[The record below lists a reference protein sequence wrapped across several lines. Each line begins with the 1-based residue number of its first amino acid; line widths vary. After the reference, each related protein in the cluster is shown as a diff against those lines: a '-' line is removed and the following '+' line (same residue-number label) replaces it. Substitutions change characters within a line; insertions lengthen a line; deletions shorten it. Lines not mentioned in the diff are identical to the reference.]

1 MQDCGIVWL
10 SIAREL
16 WLKIGLASDESEV
29 SLADDRYF
37 FIIIHVL
44 VKEIA
49 AFDVKRE
56 ELTRKH
62 EIINPCIP
70 DRIKT
75 ETESLTLPPYTWH
88 WYFSCAHPYVHPPLF
103 ARCSERKTQNRVESV
118 IKASNDEIRS
128 SRSALTITLH
138 TKIENYR
145 KYQELSRF
153 SNSSQSYQNHIE

>member
-29 SLADDRYF
+29 SLADDRYL
-37 FIIIHVL
+37 FIIIHVP

-56 ELTRKH
+56 ELTRKY

-70 DRIKT
+70 DRNRT
-75 ETESLTLPPYTWH
+75 ETESLTLSPYKWH
-88 WYFSCAHPYVHPPLF
+88 WYFSCAHHYVQPPLF
-103 ARCSERKTQNRVESV
+103 ARCSERKRQNRVESH
-118 IKASNDEIRS
+118 IKASDGEIRS
-128 SRSALTITLH
+128 WRTAVTITLH

-145 KYQELSRF
+145 KHQE
-153 SNSSQSYQNHIE
+153 